1 MLILAAYMS
10 HEKRKVI
17 DLTDSR
23 VLRELEEYVPS
34 IQKGEGK
41 KVL

>member
-1 MLILAAYMS
+1 MLIMAAYMS
-10 HEKRKVI
+10 HERGQAL
-17 DLTDSR
+17 DLTDPN
-23 VLRELEEYVPS
+23 VLNDLEEYVPL